1 MKLGW
6 THVEPAKADLGVGS
20 LDPHF
25 HKDDMPCFVTMR
37 TEGGLELPPAARDPI
52 LARYLE
58 EHGKRYALFAAVV
71 MADHAHL
78 VLQALHADRG
88 WPFDLP
94 SILVG
99 LREGSGL
106 NARKAIGGSGPLWQL
121 EMLTIE
127 LRSQEMLDEK
137 CEFVRQNPVRWKA
150 VKTPEDYRWLWLSM
164 RT

>member
-6 THVEPAKADLGVGS
+6 TRAEPVKADLAERS
-20 LDPHF
+20 LEPHF
-25 HKDDMPCFVTMR
+25 HKGDMPCFVTMR
-37 TEGGLELPPAARDPI
+37 TEDGFELPPSARDRI

-58 EHGKRYALFAAVV
+58 EHGKRYTMFAAVV

-88 WPFDLP
+88 WPFDVG
-94 SILVG
+94 SILVS
-99 LREGSGL
+99 LREGSAID
-106 NARKAIGGSGPLWQL
+106 ARKVLGGSGQLWQL
-121 EMLTIE
+121 EMLTVE

-137 CEFVRQNPVRWKA
+137 CEFVRQNPVRWKV
-150 VKTPEDYRWLWLSM
+150 VKTPEDYRWLWLSV